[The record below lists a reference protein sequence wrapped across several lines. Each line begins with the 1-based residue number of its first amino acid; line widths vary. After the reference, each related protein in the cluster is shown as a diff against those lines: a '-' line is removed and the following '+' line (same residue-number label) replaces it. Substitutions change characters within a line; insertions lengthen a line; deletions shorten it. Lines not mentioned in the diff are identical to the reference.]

1 MSDVGNCYDN
11 AMIESFFATLKNEL
25 MLKSIGT
32 MQQARQMIFR
42 YIEIW
47 YNRSSPTFCPWLSQQ
62 PLEFELL
69 TT

>member
-32 MQQARQMIFR
+32 IQQARQMIFR

-47 YNRSSPTFCPWLSQQ
+47 YNRSRRHSALGYHS